1 VRSKKKQSNYRKQNT
16 RLVLEELVP
25 RQLFSGG
32 IEALVISIVT
42 SKIPMHYSFT
52 IALLLLPAG
61 LVVASENPY
70 PATGA
75 ELMCVILP
83 DEQVEVSSPVRG
95 IIAEV
100 LVRRSDRVVRGEVL
114 ARLESSV
121 EEATVALTYARA
133 ATNAERQLRKVELSY
148 DIQRRDRLQSLHANN
163 SVSSQLREDGERVAD
178 TTRIRLRLAEDQ
190 GHEAMLE
197 KLRADAVL
205 SLKTIR
211 SPIDGV
217 VVEQYKTVGEY
228 VEDKPILR
236 VVRLNPL
243 RVELIAPLSLFGVVQ
258 PGMQVAVRPETDPE
272 HARIATVT
280 TVDPVVDPG
289 SATFGIHLELPNP
302 NLELPAGIKCS
313 GRLLPQVA
321 RNSDTP
327 TPEILENPDK
337 TPESSQETAPKS
349 EVLEPVAEDMPG
361 SAVDQTLAV
370 SSQVIEKIVI
380 EAPAYSCISV
390 TGLENESH
398 ARELA
403 SVAKQ
408 LGVEVEISEVV
419 DKEISGYVVLAVAG
433 IESEER
439 QALLARLEL
448 AEVKDFVR
456 IYRGSNSGRVSLGVY
471 NRIGDANRRQTAMS
485 ALDFNTELYT
495 RHRSQNVWRIDS
507 HLPGS
512 LEVEAVITAL
522 ALEGR
527 GAPVESTACAGL
539 QTAARN
545 ELETGAL
552 QSHNTEENSQ

>member
-1 VRSKKKQSNYRKQNT
+1 
-16 RLVLEELVP
+16 
-25 RQLFSGG
+25 
-32 IEALVISIVT
+32 
-42 SKIPMHYSFT
+42 
-52 IALLLLPAG
+52 
-61 LVVASENPY
+61 
-70 PATGA
+70 
-75 ELMCVILP
+75 MCVILP

-95 IIAEV
+95 IIKEV

-148 DIQRRDRLQSLHANN
+148 DIQRRDRLQTLHANS

-178 TTRIRLRLAEDQ
+178 TTRLRLKLAEDQ
-190 GHEAMLE
+190 SHEAMLE
-197 KLRADAVL
+197 KRRADAVL

-217 VVEQYKTVGEY
+217 VVEQYKRVGEY

-258 PGMQVAVRPETDPE
+258 PGMRVAVRPETDPE
-272 HARIATVT
+272 HARIAIVT

-321 RNSDTP
+321 RNQVAHNSDTP
-327 TPEILENPDK
+327 TPEILENLDK

-370 SSQVIEKIVI
+370 SSQFIENIVI

-408 LGVEVEISEVV
+408 LGVEVEISAVV
-419 DKEISGYVVLAVAG
+419 DREISGYIVLAVAG
-433 IESEER
+433 IEAEER

-456 IYRGSNSGRVSLGVY
+456 IYRGRNNGRVSLGFY
-471 NRIGDANRRQTAMS
+471 NRIGDANRHQTAMS
-485 ALDFNTELYT
+485 ALDFNTEIYT
-495 RHRSQNVWRIDS
+495 EHRSQNVWRIDS
-507 HLPGS
+507 HLPRS
-512 LEVEAVITAL
+512 VEVEAVITAL
-522 ALEGR
+522 ALEAR
-527 GAPVESTACAGL
+527 GAPVESTACAGI

-545 ELETGAL
+545 QLEADAL
-552 QSHNTEENSQ
+552 QSHDTEENSQ

>member
-1 VRSKKKQSNYRKQNT
+1 MR
-16 RLVLEELVP
+16 
-25 RQLFSGG
+25 
-32 IEALVISIVT
+32 
-42 SKIPMHYSFT
+42 YSFL

-61 LVVASENPY
+61 LVAASVKPD
-70 PATGA
+70 PAAG

-83 DEQVEVSSPVRG
+83 DEQVEVSSPVAG
-95 IIAEV
+95 IIGEV
-100 LVRRSDRVVRGEVL
+100 LVRRSERVVRGEVL

-121 EEATVALTYARA
+121 EEATVALTHARA
-133 ATNAERQLRKVELSY
+133 ATNAELQLRKVELGY
-148 DIQRRDRLQSLHANN
+148 DVQRRDRLQTLHANN
-163 SVSSQLREDGERVAD
+163 TVSLQIREDGERGAD
-178 TTRIRLRLAEDQ
+178 TTRLRLKLAEDQ
-190 GHEAMLE
+190 RHQAMLE
-197 KLRADAVL
+197 KRRADAVL

-217 VVEQYKTVGEY
+217 VVEQYKRVGEY

-243 RVELIAPLSLFGVVQ
+243 RVELIAPLSLFGLVQ
-258 PGMQVAVRPETDPE
+258 PGMQVAVRPETAPE
-272 HARIATVT
+272 HERIATVT
-280 TVDPVVDPG
+280 MVDAVVDPG

-327 TPEILENPDK
+327 TPEILENLDK
-337 TPESSQETAPKS
+337 MPESSQETAPKS

-370 SSQVIEKIVI
+370 SSQVIENIVI

-408 LGVEVEISEVV
+408 LGVEVEISEVD

-433 IESEER
+433 IEAEER

-448 AEVKDFVR
+448 AEVKDFAR
-456 IYRGSNSGRVSLGVY
+456 IYQGPNGGRVSLGFY
-471 NRIGDANRRQTAMS
+471 RTFGNANRRQTAMS
-485 ALDFNTELYT
+485 ALHFNTELYT
-495 RHRSQNVWRIDS
+495 QHRSQNVWRIDS
-507 HLPGS
+507 HLPGNV
-512 LEVEAVITAL
+512 EVEAVITAL
-522 ALEGR
+522 ELEAR
-527 GAPVESTACAGL
+527 GATVESTACAGI

-545 ELETGAL
+545 ELEDDAL
-552 QSHNTEENSQ
+552 

>member
-1 VRSKKKQSNYRKQNT
+1 
-16 RLVLEELVP
+16 
-25 RQLFSGG
+25 
-32 IEALVISIVT
+32 
-42 SKIPMHYSFT
+42 MHYSLT
-52 IALLLLPAG
+52 IALLLLPAV
-61 LVVASENPY
+61 LLAASVEPD
-70 PATGA
+70 PAAGA

-95 IIAEV
+95 IIEEV

-121 EEATVALTYARA
+121 EEATVALTDARA

-148 DIQRRDRLQSLHANN
+148 DVQRRDRLQMLHANN

-178 TTRIRLRLAEDQ
+178 TTRLRLKLAEDQ

-217 VVEQYKTVGEY
+217 VVEQYKRVGEY

-258 PGMQVAVRPETDPE
+258 PGMRVAVRPETDTE
-272 HARIATVT
+272 HARIAIVT

-327 TPEILENPDK
+327 TPEILDNLGK
-337 TPESSQETAPKS
+337 KPESSPETAPKS

-370 SSQVIEKIVI
+370 GSQIIEKKVIEKIAI

-390 TGLENESH
+390 TGLKNESH

-403 SVAKQ
+403 GVAKQ
-408 LGVEVEISEVV
+408 LGVEAEISVVV

-439 QALLARLEL
+439 QALVARLEMD
-448 AEVKDFVR
+448 EVKDFVR
-456 IYRGSNSGRVSLGVY
+456 IYRGRNNGRVSLGFY
-471 NRIGDANRRQTAMS
+471 NRIGDANRHQTAMS

-495 RHRSQNVWRIDS
+495 EHRSQNVWRIDS
-507 HLPGS
+507 HLPRS
-512 LEVEAVITAL
+512 VEVEAVITAL
-522 ALEGR
+522 ALEAR
-527 GAPVESTACAGL
+527 GAPVESTACAGI

-545 ELETGAL
+545 ELEAGAL

>member
-1 VRSKKKQSNYRKQNT
+1 MR
-16 RLVLEELVP
+16 
-25 RQLFSGG
+25 
-32 IEALVISIVT
+32 
-42 SKIPMHYSFT
+42 YSFL

-61 LVVASENPY
+61 LVAASVKPD
-70 PATGA
+70 PAAG

-83 DEQVEVSSPVRG
+83 DEQVEVSSPVAG
-95 IIAEV
+95 IIGEV

-121 EEATVALTYARA
+121 EEATVALTDARA
-133 ATNAERQLRKVELSY
+133 ATNAEFQLRKVELGY
-148 DIQRRDRLQSLHANN
+148 DVQRRDRLQTLHANN
-163 SVSSQLREDGERVAD
+163 TVSLQIREDGDRGAD
-178 TTRIRLRLAEDQ
+178 TTRLRLKLAEDQ
-190 GHEAMLE
+190 RHEAMLE
-197 KLRADAVL
+197 KRRADAVL

-217 VVEQYKTVGEY
+217 VVEQYKRVGEY

-243 RVELIAPLSLFGVVQ
+243 RVELIAPLSLFGLVQ
-258 PGMQVAVRPETDPE
+258 PGMQVAVRPETAPE
-272 HARIATVT
+272 HERIATVT
-280 TVDPVVDPG
+280 MVDAVVDPG

-302 NLELPAGIKCS
+302 SLELPAGIKCR

-327 TPEILENPDK
+327 TPEILENLDK
-337 TPESSQETAPKS
+337 MPELSQETAPKS

-361 SAVDQTLAV
+361 SAVEQTLAV
-370 SSQVIEKIVI
+370 SSQFIEKIVI

-408 LGVEVEISEVV
+408 LGVEVEISEVD
-419 DKEISGYVVLAVAG
+419 DKEISGYIVLAVAG
-433 IESEER
+433 IEAEER

-448 AEVKDFVR
+448 AEVKDFAR
-456 IYRGSNSGRVSLGVY
+456 IDQGTNGGRVSLGFY
-471 NRIGDANRRQTAMS
+471 RTLGNANRRQTAMS
-485 ALDFNTELYT
+485 ALHFNTELYT
-495 RHRSQNVWRIDS
+495 QHRSQNVWRIDS
-507 HLPGS
+507 HLPGNV
-512 LEVEAVITAL
+512 EVEAVITAL
-522 ALEGR
+522 ELEAR
-527 GAPVESTACAGL
+527 GATVESTACAGI

-545 ELETGAL
+545 ELEDDAL
-552 QSHNTEENSQ
+552 